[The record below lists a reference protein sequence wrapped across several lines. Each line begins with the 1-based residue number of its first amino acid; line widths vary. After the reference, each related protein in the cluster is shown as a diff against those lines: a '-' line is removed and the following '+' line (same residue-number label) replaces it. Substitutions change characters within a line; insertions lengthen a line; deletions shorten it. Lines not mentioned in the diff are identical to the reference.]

1 MLVMLPMQGCIV
13 DEPAALKLYCTKP
26 ETMRLFLTET
36 AAYIRMA
43 HLQGS
48 CIVPVAAI
56 GRLPHSGRCVL
67 GLKLGQPLPRPL
79 PAALANSAKA
89 ALAELHQAGYSH
101 DDINSGNLLV
111 FGDKV
116 LMCDLQTCQAN
127 PKQHS
132 LDEDIRQ
139 LQKVLEGF

>member
-1 MLVMLPMQGCIV
+1 VKGYIAG
-13 DEPAALKLYCTKP
+13 EPVALKLYSTRP
-26 ETMRLFLTET
+26 GAMQLFLAEA
-36 AAYIRMA
+36 AAYLRMD

-48 CIVPVAAI
+48 CIAPLAAM
-56 GRLPHSGRCVL
+56 GRLPHSGTCVL

-101 DDINSGNLLV
+101 NDINSGNLLV

-116 LMCDLQTCQAN
+116 LMCDLQTWQAN

-132 LDEDIRQ
+132 LDEDMRQ
-139 LQKVLEGF
+139 LQKVLEGS